1 MHRRCSLLLL
11 VVCFGLADLAPA
23 QQAPAQSQTG
33 RKIACADGFALGFS
47 CGNVNLS
54 AYLSLADLNADFA
67 NDIWGWTDPET
78 GRDYALVGL
87 RHAVAFVDVT
97 EPVNPRLVGSLTTHA
112 GATSVWRDMKVYK
125 DHVFVVVDGSGS
137 NGMQV
142 FDLTQ
147 LRAVV
152 APPAI
157 FSETAHYDGVAQ
169 AHNIA
174 INEATGFAYIV
185 GANEGGRTCGGGL
198 HMVNIQDP
206 RNPSFAGCFA
216 DPFTGR
222 GTGYTHDAQCVVYHG
237 PDVEHQ
243 GKEICFG
250 ANVTAVSIADVTD
263 KESPVALSWAAYPA
277 VGYAH
282 QGWLTE
288 DHRYYVL
295 NDELDELRFPEAIK
309 ATRTL
314 IWDVSDLDDPILHL
328 QHSGEAKSIDHNLYI
343 VGDYVFQANYTSG
356 LRILD
361 IGDINNP
368 REVAFF
374 DTVPGS
380 DEQQFS
386 GAWSVYPFFESGTI
400 IVSSTGEGL
409 FIVEPTNLRL
419 LTATEPASA
428 VPASFV
434 LSSAYPNPFN
444 PRTALTLTLEQAH
457 PVRVAAY
464 DLLGREVALLHD
476 GMLSAGDH
484 ALTFEA
490 RGLPSGPYLIKA
502 TGPSAVQ
509 TQIVTLAK

>member
-1 MHRRCSLLLL
+1 MYKRFFFLLLL
-11 VVCFGLADLAPA
+11 VCLGLADLTQA
-23 QQAPAQSQTG
+23 QQGPAQSQTG
-33 RKIACADGFALGFS
+33 HKIACTDGLALGFS
-47 CGNVNLS
+47 CGNVDLS
-54 AYLSLADLNADFA
+54 AFLTLADLNATFA
-67 NDIWGWTDPET
+67 NDIWGWTDPDTRRE
-78 GRDYALVGL
+78 YALVGL
-87 RHAVAFVDVT
+87 RNAVAFVDVT
-97 EPVNPRLVGSLTTHA
+97 DPINPLHVGSLMTHA
-112 GATSVWRDMKVYK
+112 GASSVWRDMKVYK

-147 LRAVV
+147 LRTVT
-152 APPAI
+152 APPVL
-157 FSETAHYDGVAQ
+157 FSETAHYDGVTQ
-169 AHNIA
+169 AHNVA
-174 INEATGFAYIV
+174 INEETGFAYIL
-185 GANEGGRTCGGGL
+185 GANDGGRTCGGGL

-206 RNPSFAGCFA
+206 LNPSFAGCFA

-222 GTGYTHDAQCVVYHG
+222 GTGYTHDAQCVVYRG
-237 PDVEHQ
+237 PDAEHQ

-263 KESPVALSWAAYPA
+263 KANPVALSSAAYPA

-288 DHRYYVL
+288 DHRYFVL
-295 NDELDELRFPEAIK
+295 NDELDELRFPDAIK

-314 IWDVSDLDDPILHL
+314 IWDVADLDDPVLHV
-328 QHSGEAKSIDHNLYI
+328 QHFGEAPSIDHNLYI

-361 IGDINNP
+361 LGDIDNP

-380 DEQQFS
+380 DVRQFS

-419 LTATEPASA
+419 LTDTETAA

-434 LSSAYPNPFN
+434 LSAAYPNPFN
-444 PRTALTLTLEQAH
+444 PRTTLTVTLQQAH

-476 GMLSAGDH
+476 GMLSAGVH

-490 RGLPSGPYLIKA
+490 TGLPSGTYLVKA
-502 TGPSAVQ
+502 AGPSAVQ